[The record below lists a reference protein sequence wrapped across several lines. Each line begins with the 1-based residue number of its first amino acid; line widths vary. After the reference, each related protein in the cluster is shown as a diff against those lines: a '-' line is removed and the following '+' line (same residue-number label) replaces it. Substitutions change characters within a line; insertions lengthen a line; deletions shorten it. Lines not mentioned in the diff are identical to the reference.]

1 MPRSRGIGRTGAKHK
16 RAANF
21 DVHQQIKGVDDV
33 FQQPPPASAEQP
45 TDNSSAGSQL
55 SPLDSLSALAGV
67 SGPRSPDPR
76 RPSSSI
82 FWGPRSL
89 MALDAGPAV
98 VEAGRDRWCAA
109 DAGTRPH
116 TLAHT
121 DRVLTARAAGP
132 FSRSPSSLSTIL
144 GYILAYVMRC
154 ARGCATRGSRWS
166 RPGSREMRVCKSASV
181 SPRKKY
187 DVVA

>member
-1 MPRSRGIGRTGAKHK
+1 MVPVTSARSKSRVPRPPTSQHDLAYSSVL
-16 RAANF
+16 NF
-21 DVHQQIKGVDDV
+21 C
-33 FQQPPPASAEQP
+33 P
-45 TDNSSAGSQL
+45 
-55 SPLDSLSALAGV
+55 AGV
-67 SGPRSPDPR
+67 SGPRSPDSR

-181 SPRKKY
+181 SPGKKY